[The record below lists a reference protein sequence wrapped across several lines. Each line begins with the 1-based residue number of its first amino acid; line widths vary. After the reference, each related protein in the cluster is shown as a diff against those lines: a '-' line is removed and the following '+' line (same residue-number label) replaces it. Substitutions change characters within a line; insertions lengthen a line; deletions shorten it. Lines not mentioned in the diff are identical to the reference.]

1 MILNKR
7 TNLSFSKIH
16 GIQRKLEVV
25 RCIIDLYLIDL
36 NLILIDFRLIGLIN
50 FSVLKTSKSEAK
62 D

>member
-36 NLILIDFRLIGLIN
+36 NLIDFRLIGLIN